1 MPLSMLTGNLQTQTL
16 PYLRLSDKVYQ
27 ALELMNENHVEHL
40 PIVDGEKYVGMIS
53 EGDLSQAEN
62 DHSTLEQFSQ
72 SISNPSVKDDEHVLK
87 AIQVAV
93 QNGLT
98 VVPIVG
104 EESDLIGVV
113 TYTDLLK
120 YSSEFMS
127 LNEPGGLIVLEIESK
142 DYSFNEISRIIEG
155 NEAQIKQLN
164 TNVDPTTG
172 LMEVTIKINKTEVS
186 DIVASFQRH
195 EYNVKYYFGEEL
207 FENELR
213 TNYDNLMNYLKIYPA
228 FCLLP

>member
-1 MPLSMLTGNLQTQTL
+1 MLTGNLQTQTL

-40 PIVDGEKYVGMIS
+40 PIVDGDKYLGMIS
-53 EGDLSQAEN
+53 EDDLSQAEN
-62 DHSTLEQFSQ
+62 DHATLEQFKQ
-72 SISNPSVKDDEHVLK
+72 SIFNPSVREDEHVLK

-104 EESDLIGVV
+104 EENELIGVV
-113 TYTDLLK
+113 TYPDLLR

-142 DYSFNEISRIIEG
+142 NYSFNEINRLVES
-155 NEAQIKQLN
+155 NDAQIKQLN
-164 TNVDPTTG
+164 TNVDPETG
-172 LMEVTIKINKTEVS
+172 LMEVTIKINKTEIS
-186 DIVASFQRH
+186 DIVSSFQRH

-213 TNYDNLMNYLKIYPA
+213 TNYDNLMNYLKI
-228 FCLLP
+228 

>member
-1 MPLSMLTGNLQTQTL
+1 
-16 PYLRLSDKVYQ
+16 
-27 ALELMNENHVEHL
+27 MNENHVAHL
-40 PIVDGEKYVGMIS
+40 PIVDGDKYVGMIS
-53 EGDLSQAEN
+53 ENDLGQAEN

-72 SISNPSVKDDEHVLK
+72 SISNASVKEDEHVLK

-98 VVPIVG
+98 VVPIIG
-104 EESDLIGVV
+104 EESELIGVV
-113 TYTDLLK
+113 TYADLLK

-142 DYSFNEISRIIEG
+142 HYSFNEISRLVEG
-155 NEAQIKQLN
+155 NDAQIKQLN
-164 TNVDPTTG
+164 TNIDPETG
-172 LMEVTIKINKTEVS
+172 LMEVTIKINKLEVS
-186 DIVASFQRH
+186 DIVSTFQRH

-213 TNYDNLMNYLKIYPA
+213 TNYDNLMNYLKI
-228 FCLLP
+228 

>member
-1 MPLSMLTGNLQTQTL
+1 
-16 PYLRLSDKVYQ
+16 
-27 ALELMNENHVEHL
+27 MNENHVEHL
-40 PIVDGEKYVGMIS
+40 PIVEGDKYVGMIS
-53 EGDLSQAEN
+53 EDDLSQAEN
-62 DHSTLEQFSQ
+62 DHSSLEQFKQ
-72 SISNPSVKDDEHVLK
+72 SISNPSVKEDEHVLR

-104 EESDLIGVV
+104 ENAELIGVV
-113 TYTDLLK
+113 TYADLLK

-127 LNEPGGLIVLEIESK
+127 LNEPGGLIVLEMESK

-213 TNYDNLMNYLKIYPA
+213 TNYDNLMNYLKI
-228 FCLLP
+228 

>member
-1 MPLSMLTGNLQTQTL
+1 MLTGNLQTQTL
-16 PYLRLSDKVYQ
+16 PYLHLSDKVYQ
-27 ALELMNENHVEHL
+27 ALELMNVNHVEHL
-40 PIVDGEKYVGMIS
+40 PIVDGEKYVGVIS
-53 EGDLSQAEN
+53 EDDLSQAEN
-62 DHSTLEQFSQ
+62 EHSTLEEFKQ

-104 EESDLIGVV
+104 EENELVGVV
-113 TYTDLLK
+113 TYADLLK

-127 LNEPGGLIVLEIESK
+127 LNEPGGLIVLEMESK
-142 DYSFNEISRIIEG
+142 DYSFNEVSRLIES
-155 NEAQIKQLN
+155 NDAQIKQLN
-164 TNVDPTTG
+164 TNVDPETG
-172 LMEVTIKINKTEVS
+172 LMDVTIKVNKTEIS

-195 EYNVKYYFGEEL
+195 EYNVKYYFGEEF

-213 TNYDNLMNYLKIYPA
+213 TNYDNLMNYLKI
-228 FCLLP
+228 

>member
-1 MPLSMLTGNLQTQTL
+1 MLTGNLRTQTL
-16 PYLRLSDKVYQ
+16 PYLHLSDKIYK
-27 ALELMNENHVEHL
+27 ALELMNENHIEHL
-40 PIVDGEKYVGMIS
+40 PIVDGDKYVGMIS
-53 EGDLSQAEN
+53 EDDLSQAEN
-62 DHSTLEQFSQ
+62 DHSTLEQLKQ
-72 SISNPSVKDDEHVLK
+72 SISNPSVKEDQHVLK

-104 EESDLIGVV
+104 EENDLVGVV

-127 LNEPGGLIVLEIESK
+127 LNEPGGLIVLEMENK
-142 DYSFNEISRIIEG
+142 NYSFNEISRLVES
-155 NEAQIKQLN
+155 NDAQIKQLN
-164 TNVDPTTG
+164 TNVDTETG
-172 LMEVTIKINKTEVS
+172 MMEVTIKINKLEVS
-186 DIVASFQRH
+186 DIVSTFQRH

-213 TNYDNLMNYLKIYPA
+213 TNYDNLMNYLKI
-228 FCLLP
+228 

>member
-1 MPLSMLTGNLQTQTL
+1 MLTGNLQTQTL

-40 PIVDGEKYVGMIS
+40 PIVEGDKYVGMIS
-53 EGDLSQAEN
+53 EDDLSQAEN
-62 DHSTLEQFSQ
+62 DHSSLEQFKQ
-72 SISNPSVKDDEHVLK
+72 SISNPSVKEDEHVLR

-104 EESDLIGVV
+104 ENAELIGVV
-113 TYTDLLK
+113 TYADLLK

-127 LNEPGGLIVLEIESK
+127 LNEPGGLIVLEMESK

-213 TNYDNLMNYLKIYPA
+213 TNYDNLMNYLKI
-228 FCLLP
+228 

>member
-1 MPLSMLTGNLQTQTL
+1 MLTGNLQTQTL

-40 PIVDGEKYVGMIS
+40 PIVDGEKYVGIIS
-53 EGDLSQAEN
+53 EDDLSQAEN
-62 DHSTLEQFSQ
+62 EHSTLEEFKQ
-72 SISNPSVKDDEHVLK
+72 SISNPSVKDDEHVLR

-104 EESDLIGVV
+104 EDSELVGVV
-113 TYTDLLK
+113 TYADLLK

-127 LNEPGGLIVLEIESK
+127 LNEPGGLIVLEMESK
-142 DYSFNEISRIIEG
+142 DYSFNEVSRLIES
-155 NEAQIKQLN
+155 NDAQIKQLN
-164 TNVDPTTG
+164 TNVDPETG
-172 LMEVTIKINKTEVS
+172 LMEVTIKINKTEIS

-195 EYNVKYYFGEEL
+195 EYNVKYYFGDEF

-213 TNYDNLMNYLKIYPA
+213 TNYDNLMNYLKI
-228 FCLLP
+228 

>member
-1 MPLSMLTGNLQTQTL
+1 MLTGNLHTQTL

-40 PIVDGEKYVGMIS
+40 PIVDGDKYIGMIS
-53 EGDLSQAEN
+53 EDDLSQAEN
-62 DHSTLEQFSQ
+62 DHSTLEQFKQ
-72 SISNPSVKDDEHVLK
+72 SIFNPSVKEHEHVLK

-104 EESDLIGVV
+104 EETELIGVV
-113 TYTDLLK
+113 TYPDLLR

-142 DYSFNEISRIIEG
+142 NYSFNEISRLVEG
-155 NEAQIKQLN
+155 NDAQIKQLN
-164 TNVDPTTG
+164 TSVDPETG
-172 LMEVTIKINKTEVS
+172 LMEVTIKINKTEIS
-186 DIVASFQRH
+186 DIVSTFQRH

-213 TNYDNLMNYLKIYPA
+213 TNYDNLMNYLKI
-228 FCLLP
+228 

>member
-16 PYLRLSDKVYQ
+16 PYLHLSDKVYQ

-40 PIVDGEKYVGMIS
+40 PIVDGEKYVGVIS
-53 EGDLSQAEN
+53 EDDLSQAEN
-62 DHSTLEQFSQ
+62 EHSTLEEFKQ

-87 AIQVAV
+87 AIQIAV

-104 EESDLIGVV
+104 EENELVGVV
-113 TYTDLLK
+113 TYADLLK

-127 LNEPGGLIVLEIESK
+127 LNEPGGLIVLEMESK
-142 DYSFNEISRIIEG
+142 DYSFNEVSRLIES
-155 NEAQIKQLN
+155 NDAQIKQLN
-164 TNVDPTTG
+164 TNVDPETG

-186 DIVASFQRH
+186 DIVASFQRY
-195 EYNVKYYFGEEL
+195 EYNVKYYFGEEF

-213 TNYDNLMNYLKIYPA
+213 TNYDNLMNYLKI
-228 FCLLP
+228 

>member
-1 MPLSMLTGNLQTQTL
+1 MLTGNLQTQTL

-40 PIVDGEKYVGMIS
+40 PIVEGDKYLGLVS

-62 DHSTLEQFSQ
+62 DHSTLEQFKQ
-72 SISNPSVKDDEHVLK
+72 SISNPSVKEDEHVLR

-104 EESDLIGVV
+104 ENAEMIGVV
-113 TYTDLLK
+113 TYADLLK

-127 LNEPGGLIVLEIESK
+127 LNEPGGLVVLEMESK

-164 TNVDPTTG
+164 TNVDPATG
-172 LMEVTIKINKTEVS
+172 LMEVTIKLNKTEVS

-213 TNYDNLMNYLKIYPA
+213 TNYDNLMNYLKI
-228 FCLLP
+228 

>member
-1 MPLSMLTGNLQTQTL
+1 MLTGNLQTQTL
-16 PYLRLSDKVYQ
+16 PYLHLSDKVYR

-40 PIVDGEKYVGMIS
+40 PIVDGEKYVGVIS
-53 EGDLSQAEN
+53 EDDLSQAEN
-62 DHSTLEQFSQ
+62 EHSTLEEFKQ

-104 EESDLIGVV
+104 EESELVGVV
-113 TYTDLLK
+113 TYADLLK

-127 LNEPGGLIVLEIESK
+127 LNEPGGLIVLEMESK
-142 DYSFNEISRIIEG
+142 DYSFNEVSRLIES
-155 NEAQIKQLN
+155 NDAQIKQLN
-164 TNVDPTTG
+164 TNVDPETG
-172 LMEVTIKINKTEVS
+172 LMEVTIKINKTEIS

-195 EYNVKYYFGEEL
+195 EYNVKYYFGEEF
-207 FENELR
+207 FENEIR
-213 TNYDNLMNYLKIYPA
+213 TNYDNLMNYLKI
-228 FCLLP
+228 

>member
-1 MPLSMLTGNLQTQTL
+1 MLTGNLQTQTL

-40 PIVDGEKYVGMIS
+40 PIVEGDKYVGMIS
-53 EGDLSQAEN
+53 EDDLSQAEN
-62 DHSTLEQFSQ
+62 DHSSLEQFKQ
-72 SISNPSVKDDEHVLK
+72 SISNPSVKEDEHVLK

-104 EESDLIGVV
+104 ENAELIGVV
-113 TYTDLLK
+113 TYADLLK
-120 YSSEFMS
+120 YSSDFMS
-127 LNEPGGLIVLEIESK
+127 LNEPGGLIVLEMESK

-213 TNYDNLMNYLKIYPA
+213 TNYDNLMNYLKI
-228 FCLLP
+228 

>member
-16 PYLRLSDKVYQ
+16 PYLHLSDKVYQ

-40 PIVDGEKYVGMIS
+40 PIVDGEKYVGVIS
-53 EGDLSQAEN
+53 EDDLSQAEN
-62 DHSTLEQFSQ
+62 KHSSLEEFKQ
-72 SISNPSVKDDEHVLK
+72 SISSPSVKDDEHVLK

-104 EESDLIGVV
+104 EENELVGVV
-113 TYTDLLK
+113 TYADLLK

-127 LNEPGGLIVLEIESK
+127 LNEPGGLIVLEMESK
-142 DYSFNEISRIIEG
+142 DYSFNEVSRLIES
-155 NEAQIKQLN
+155 NDAQIKQLN
-164 TNVDPTTG
+164 TNVDSETG
-172 LMEVTIKINKTEVS
+172 LMEVTIKINKTEIS

-195 EYNVKYYFGEEL
+195 EYNVKYYVGEEF
-207 FENELR
+207 FENELK
-213 TNYDNLMNYLKIYPA
+213 TNYDNLMNYLKI
-228 FCLLP
+228 

>member
-1 MPLSMLTGNLQTQTL
+1 MLTGNLQTQTL

-40 PIVDGEKYVGMIS
+40 PIVDGEKYVGVIS
-53 EGDLSQAEN
+53 EDDLSQAEN
-62 DHSTLEQFSQ
+62 DHSSLEDLKQ

-104 EESDLIGVV
+104 EENELVGVV
-113 TYTDLLK
+113 TYADLLK
-120 YSSEFMS
+120 YSSQFMS
-127 LNEPGGLIVLEIESK
+127 LNEPGGLIVLEMESK
-142 DYSFNEISRIIEG
+142 DYSFNEVSRIIEG
-155 NEAQIKQLN
+155 NDAQIKQLN
-164 TNVDPTTG
+164 TTVDPETG

-213 TNYDNLMNYLKIYPA
+213 TNYDNLMNYLKI
-228 FCLLP
+228 

>member
-1 MPLSMLTGNLQTQTL
+1 MLTGNLQTQTL
-16 PYLRLSDKVYQ
+16 PYLHLSDKVFQ

-40 PIVDGEKYVGMIS
+40 PIVDGEKYVGIIS
-53 EGDLSQAEN
+53 EDDLSQAEN
-62 DHSTLEQFSQ
+62 EHSMLEEFKQ
-72 SISNPSVKDDEHVLK
+72 SISSPSVKDDEHVLK

-104 EESDLIGVV
+104 EENELVGVV
-113 TYTDLLK
+113 TYADLLK

-127 LNEPGGLIVLEIESK
+127 LNEPGGLIVLEMESK
-142 DYSFNEISRIIEG
+142 DYSFNEVSRLIES
-155 NEAQIKQLN
+155 NDAQIKQLN
-164 TNVDPTTG
+164 TNVDAETG
-172 LMEVTIKINKTEVS
+172 LMEVTIKINKTEIS

-195 EYNVKYYFGEEL
+195 EYNVKYYFGEEF

-213 TNYDNLMNYLKIYPA
+213 TNYDNLMNYLKI
-228 FCLLP
+228 

>member
-1 MPLSMLTGNLQTQTL
+1 MLTGNLQTQTL
-16 PYLRLSDKVYQ
+16 PYLHLSDKVYQ

-40 PIVDGEKYVGMIS
+40 PIVDGEKYVGVIS
-53 EGDLSQAEN
+53 EDDLSQAEN
-62 DHSTLEQFSQ
+62 EHSTLEEFKQA
-72 SISNPSVKDDEHVLK
+72 ISNPSVKDDEHVLK

-104 EESDLIGVV
+104 EDNELVGVV
-113 TYTDLLK
+113 TYADLLK

-127 LNEPGGLIVLEIESK
+127 LNEPGGLIVLEMESK
-142 DYSFNEISRIIEG
+142 DYSFNEVSRLIES
-155 NEAQIKQLN
+155 NDAQIKQLN
-164 TNVDPTTG
+164 TNVDPETG
-172 LMEVTIKINKTEVS
+172 LMEVTIKINKTEIS

-195 EYNVKYYFGEEL
+195 EYNVKYYFGEEF

-213 TNYDNLMNYLKIYPA
+213 TNYDNLMNYLKI
-228 FCLLP
+228 